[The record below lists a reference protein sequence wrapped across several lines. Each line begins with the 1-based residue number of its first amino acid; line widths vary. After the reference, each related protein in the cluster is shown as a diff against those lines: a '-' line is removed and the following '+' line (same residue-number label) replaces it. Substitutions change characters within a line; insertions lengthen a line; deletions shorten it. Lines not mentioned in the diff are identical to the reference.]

1 MVISCCVAVW
11 HRETI
16 LEEKGRARSAIGL
29 GPEVRTTAKPWEIS
43 ACTLL
48 RRNSNIT
55 PSTYVRHLQCCQRVV
70 LVFRILDSN
79 KFEGIKLD
87 YFHLLLLDTSDEAL
101 EVRDYFDAKQGK
113 IRN

>member
-1 MVISCCVAVW
+1 M
-11 HRETI
+11 
-16 LEEKGRARSAIGL
+16 
-29 GPEVRTTAKPWEIS
+29 
-43 ACTLL
+43 
-48 RRNSNIT
+48 
-55 PSTYVRHLQCCQRVV
+55 
-70 LVFRILDSN
+70 VFRILDSN